1 MSGIQVEHKQRFG
14 PQDLTP
20 GTAFPG
26 FGTSHSTAAYGDDS
40 RFSDAR
46 TPTAHAASHNAGGGD
61 ALAADAAA
69 GTASLRTLG
78 TGAQQ
83 AAAGND
89 GRLTDTRTPTAS
101 SVNSTHEANAVE
113 MLASPVVQHGV
124 GMVVLPF
131 TTPATTGSVGFVA
144 DRKYEVISA
153 AVHKIG
159 TTGGAA
165 DTLDLQVGG
174 ASILTGA
181 ASLNAKAA
189 GAFVAMPLDATKQ
202 IIAAGA
208 TVTLLGTAGTT
219 DCACRGYLQLMP
231 VS

>member
-1 MSGIQVEHKQRFG
+1 MSNNITVEHKQKWNPG
-14 PQDLTP
+14 DLTT

-26 FGTSHSTAAYGDDS
+26 FGTSGTTACV
-40 RFSDAR
+40 
-46 TPTAHAASHNAGGGD
+46 
-61 ALAADAAA
+61 
-69 GTASLRTLG
+69 
-78 TGAQQ
+78 
-83 AAAGND
+83 GND

-131 TTPATTGSVGFVA
+131 QTLPTTGSVGFVT
-144 DRKYEVISA
+144 DRKYEVI
-153 AVHKIG
+153 AVQAHKTG

-189 GAFVAMPLDATKQ
+189 GAFVAMPLDAAKQ

-219 DCACRGYLQLMP
+219 DSACRGYLQLMP